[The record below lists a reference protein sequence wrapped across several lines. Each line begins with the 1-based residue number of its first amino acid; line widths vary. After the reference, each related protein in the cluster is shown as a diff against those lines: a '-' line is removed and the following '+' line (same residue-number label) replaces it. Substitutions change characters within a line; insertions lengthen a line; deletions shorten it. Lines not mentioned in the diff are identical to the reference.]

1 MKKCPNCGAQMADNI
16 RFCTECGNEFPQG
29 DVCPHCGTSVN
40 EGDNFCQSC
49 GKNLKV
55 PMNEN
60 AVSYEEEEEE
70 PKKGF
75 KKYLPYIIGA
85 FLLLLIIGYFSSNGS
100 KRNKESL
107 TNVIDSVVVDS
118 VVVPDNYTSK
128 EYIEKQLDDVF
139 KEALKNPRDY
149 DERFFSSEFK
159 KLYNEVE
166 DIDRETGA
174 EIGFWNFG
182 FWDAAQDGSLVKI
195 TVKDVFDVND
205 TEAKAKVGFKLSF
218 GDGVYNEY
226 NDTVTVVY
234 ENDSWMLDDL
244 HGYKASMKDYIRESK
259 NFQPSSVDDN
269 SSYDSNTSSQ
279 SLTFANE
286 QYVTMHLANKTFKNN
301 TGIDIRI
308 DGSLRM
314 YIDGD
319 YAGVVSVQRYSST
332 SALIRY
338 GGGAY
343 GEGYM
348 MVNIENGKLKISDTT
363 DGTTWYQK

>member
-1 MKKCPNCGAQMADNI
+1 MKKCPNCGAQNADDS
-16 RFCTECGNEFPQG
+16 RFCTECGKEFPQG
-29 DVCPHCGTSVN
+29 NVCPQCGASVN

-55 PMNEN
+55 PMNEDV
-60 AVSYEEEEEE
+60 VSYEEEEE
-70 PKKGF
+70 PKKGL

-85 FLLLLIIGYFSSNGS
+85 LLLLLIIGYFSSNGF
-100 KRNKESL
+100 KGDKDSL
-107 TNVIDSVVVDS
+107 TNDVDS
-118 VVVPDNYTSK
+118 VVADAMVSEDIPPLSIDNLNSILSKLVGETDANKELANANKYFTESYKTQFNRACEKADKEGGEHPRLWWQYSGSDPENFTVEELNMTSENDARAKVKLSSEMYIGQFDVIIKNVKGDWLIDKITEISTENNPSFETSDNY
-128 EYIEKQLDDVF
+128 EE
-139 KEALKNPRDY
+139 
-149 DERFFSSEFK
+149 
-159 KLYNEVE
+159 NE
-166 DIDRETGA
+166 
-174 EIGFWNFG
+174 
-182 FWDAAQDGSLVKI
+182 
-195 TVKDVFDVND
+195 
-205 TEAKAKVGFKLSF
+205 
-218 GDGVYNEY
+218 
-226 NDTVTVVY
+226 
-234 ENDSWMLDDL
+234 
-244 HGYKASMKDYIRESK
+244 
-259 NFQPSSVDDN
+259 DDN
-269 SSYDSNTSSQ
+269 MTSSSQ

-348 MVNIENGKLKISDTT
+348 MVNVENGKLKISDTT
-363 DGTTWYQK
+363 DGTTWYQR